1 MLLDPG
7 QGTFTTKKLT
17 GKLALVTGGS
27 RGGCA
32 PAISALLDCSNA
44 VCAAGSRLRPML
56 HGRVSCGTVKP
67 WQRATLADYTM
78 RADRDPL
85 GAAFNE
91 HVWLSREEA
100 SGGTGMG
107 GGGCG
112 CN

>member
-1 MLLDPG
+1 MNFRLLI
-7 QGTFTTKKLT
+7 L
-17 GKLALVTGGS
+17 LALAGGALCGTG
-27 RGGCA
+27 CE
-32 PAISALLDCSNA
+32 
-44 VCAAGSRLRPML
+44 
-56 HGRVSCGTVKP
+56 TVKP
-67 WQRATLADYTM
+67 WQRVTLADYTM

-100 SGGTGMG
+100 SGGTGVG